1 MEENLWLW
9 GGKIYESQISKVS
22 VKCVQQ
28 LFGFSSS
35 PSSCF
40 ANITFLSILTRHC
53 CSRSTVSAKSGQ
65 WVEESSSCMSPH
77 SITAIKMIIKAL
89 MIMKIVLWPFLIL
102 RANHLRP
109 RQSRCRWCPKQ
120 AVQPRLPSLEFS
132 FVVMMVQIIDLVL
145 FHYCRQVIFWR
156 AAHLYVHITLYVL
169 S

>member
-1 MEENLWLW
+1 MHAWCWCDPSAQQGEDLWDQDDSIKCCLGLW
-9 GGKIYESQISKVS
+9 REIYDYREGKFTSHRISKVS

-35 PSSCF
+35 PSSSF

-77 SITAIKMIIKAL
+77 SITTMKMIIKAL

-109 RQSRCRWCPKQ
+109 RQSRCRWCP
-120 AVQPRLPSLEFS
+120 
-132 FVVMMVQIIDLVL
+132 
-145 FHYCRQVIFWR
+145 
-156 AAHLYVHITLYVL
+156 
-169 S
+169 